1 VFDIAP
7 VRSSPPQSANP
18 NFRKLVV
25 RLGDKVTE
33 LDLTIILT
41 PYRDG
46 QTKPRITAQFP
57 V

>member
-1 VFDIAP
+1 
-7 VRSSPPQSANP
+7 
-18 NFRKLVV
+18 
-25 RLGDKVTE
+25 
-33 LDLTIILT
+33 LTIVLT